1 MDNSLSVLV
10 ERLVLGEHRVVGSAG
25 SFWAASGRLEHN
37 PCFNPSDM
45 TGEGQS
51 HCLDPKGSCPGK
63 GDTDP
68 TAKHPALPCSG
79 NTTTRAGLGPAPVKA
94 WSCGSCPCQQDFH
107 ATPCTPNQVGGT
119 RGEWGLAFRFTD
131 SGGQR
136 APKRGARQG
145 REVWGRERGGL
156 ACLQALNSGAD
167 TT

>member
-79 NTTTRAGLGPAPVKA
+79 NTTTRAGLGPAPDCQGVVLWLLPLSAGLPCHTLHTKPGGDQRRV
-94 WSCGSCPCQQDFH
+94 GSRIPLYRLWR
-107 ATPCTPNQVGGT
+107 TKSPKE
-119 RGEWGLAFRFTD
+119 RGQA
-131 SGGQR
+131 GQR
-136 APKRGARQG
+136 
-145 REVWGRERGGL
+145 GL
-156 ACLQALNSGAD
+156 G
-167 TT
+167 